1 MSQDLEQLAVRIQRL
16 AHLSHE
22 LRADNTALRVQL
34 AESETEVK
42 RLREAL
48 LAARMRIA
56 GLIERLPAT
65 ATEERDGTP

>member
-16 AHLSHE
+16 ADLSHE

-48 LAARMRIA
+48 LTARMRIA
-56 GLIERLPAT
+56 GLIDRLPVG
-65 ATEERDGTP
+65 ATEERDGTS

>member
-1 MSQDLEQLAVRIQRL
+1 MSQDLDQLAARIQRL

-34 AESETEVK
+34 AESESEVK

-48 LAARMRIA
+48 LTARMRIA
-56 GLIERLPAT
+56 GLIERLPAGV
-65 ATEERDGTP
+65 TEERDGTS

>member
-16 AHLSHE
+16 ADLSHQ

-34 AESETEVK
+34 AESESEVR

-56 GLIERLPAT
+56 GLIERLPVG
-65 ATEERDGTP
+65 ATEENDGTS